1 MNTMIKSDPINLLL
15 VEDELPVVENIRKLL
30 NTSTNHYETAEAKI
44 WHADS
49 FTTSLTYL
57 NSHQFDIILLDLSLP
72 DADGL
77 TAFGHIKNLAPTTP
91 IITLSTKSPPQ
102 ESIQVIQLGAQD
114 HLSKT
119 TVTPDS
125 LLRSILFAIER
136 EYLITDY
143 TRTTL
148 ELSQKAAELEN
159 RNLALD
165 EFGHTMAHQIQGL
178 LGQMVGYASLLEVQ
192 FGSSEDEVVVQAMS
206 RIVESGHKM
215 NNVITELLLL
225 ASLRSGEIEVYPL
238 NMEHIV
244 NEAQKRLRYQI
255 LETKATIIMPDEWPM
270 AIGHAS
276 WIEEAWLNY
285 ISNGLKYSGEHP
297 TIELGADVLE
307 DDMLK
312 FWVKDDGEGLSEA
325 EQQRLFRPHTRLR
338 PKRVRGEGLGLSI
351 VNRIVKKCGGDVGV
365 ESELGHGSTFWFT
378 LPAARPE
385 SS

>member
-1 MNTMIKSDPINLLL
+1 METMKNNPINLLL
-15 VEDELPVVENIRKLL
+15 VEDELSVVDYIRNMLQAS
-30 NTSTNHYETAEAKI
+30 TSKYQTAEVTM
-44 WHADS
+44 WHANHL
-49 FTTSLTYL
+49 TAAQTYL
-57 NSHQFDIILLDLSLP
+57 NSRQFDIILLDLSLSE
-72 DADGL
+72 ADGL
-77 TAFGHIKNLAPTTP
+77 TAYGQIKNLAPTTP
-91 IITLSTKSPPQ
+91 IITLSNKSTPQ
-102 ESIQVIQLGAQD
+102 ESIQTIQVGAQD
-114 HLSKT
+114 HLIKKEIT
-119 TVTPDS
+119 ADW

-136 EYLITDY
+136 EYLITDH
-143 TRTTL
+143 TRTAL

-192 FGSSEDEVVVQAMS
+192 FGNTEDPSVMQAMS

-225 ASLRSGEIEVYPL
+225 ASLRSGDIEVYPL
-238 NMEHIV
+238 NMGHII

-255 LETKATIIMPDEWPM
+255 LETDATIIMPDSWP
-270 AIGHAS
+270 AALGHAS

-285 ISNGLKYSGEHP
+285 MSNGLKYGGENP
-297 TIELGADVLE
+297 IIELGADEE
-307 DDMLK
+307 DDGMIR
-312 FWVKDDGEGLSEA
+312 FWVKDSGEGLSEA

-351 VNRIVKKCGGDVGV
+351 VNRIIKKCGGDVGV
-365 ESELGHGSTFWFT
+365 ESTLGQGSTFWFT
-378 LPAARPE
+378 LPPVR

>member
-1 MNTMIKSDPINLLL
+1 MKNNSINLLL
-15 VEDELPVVENIRKLL
+15 VEDELPFVDYMRNMLQES
-30 NTSTNHYETAEAKI
+30 TSKHQTAQVQV
-44 WHADS
+44 WHAS
-49 FTTSLTYL
+49 HLASAQTYL
-57 NSHQFDIILLDLSLP
+57 NSRQFDIVLLDLSLP

-77 TAFGHIKNLAPTTP
+77 TAFGQLKNLAPTTP
-91 IITLSTKSPPQ
+91 IITLSNQSSPQ
-102 ESIQVIQLGAQD
+102 ESSQTIQVGAQD
-114 HLSKT
+114 HLNKKEIA
-119 TVTPDS
+119 PDW

-136 EYLITDY
+136 EYLITDH
-143 TRTTL
+143 TRAAL

-192 FGSSEDEVVVQAMS
+192 FGDSEDPTVVQAMS

-225 ASLRSGEIEVYPL
+225 ASLRSGDIEVYPL
-238 NMEHIV
+238 NMGHVV

-255 LETKATIIMPDEWPM
+255 LESNATIIVPDSWP
-270 AIGHAS
+270 AAVGHAA

-285 ISNGLKYSGEHP
+285 ISNGVKYGGENP
-297 TIELGADVLE
+297 IVELGANV
-307 DDMLK
+307 DDDGMIR
-312 FWVKDDGEGLSEA
+312 FWVKDSGEGLSEA
-325 EQQRLFRPHTRLR
+325 DQQRLFRPHTRLR

-365 ESELGHGSTFWFT
+365 ESTLGQGSTFWFT
-378 LPAARPE
+378 LPPVRN

>member
-1 MNTMIKSDPINLLL
+1 MNVMNSEPINLLL
-15 VEDELPVVENIRKLL
+15 IEDELPIVEHIRGMLA
-30 NTSTNHYETAEAKI
+30 TSTTHYETSEVKI
-44 WHADS
+44 WHATS
-49 FTTSLTYL
+49 FTSSLNYL
-57 NSHQFDIILLDLSLP
+57 NSHQYDIILLDLSLP

-77 TAFGHIKNLAPTTP
+77 TAFGQIKNLAPSTP
-91 IITLSTKSPPQ
+91 IITLSTKSTPQ

-119 TVTPDS
+119 TVTPDA

-192 FGSSEDEVVVQAMS
+192 FDGSDDELVVQAMS
-206 RIVESGHKM
+206 QIVESGHKM

-238 NMEHIV
+238 NMRHIV
-244 NEAQKRLRYQI
+244 NEAIKRLRYQI
-255 LETKATIIMPDEWPM
+255 LDTKATIIMPDEWPLS
-270 AIGHAS
+270 IGHAS

-285 ISNGLKYSGEHP
+285 ISNGLKYSGENP
-297 TIELGADVLE
+297 TIELGAEVLE
-307 DDMLK
+307 DDMLR
-312 FWVKDDGEGLSEA
+312 FWVKDNGEGLSEA
-325 EQQRLFRPHTRLR
+325 EQKRLFRAHTRLR

-365 ESELGHGSTFWFT
+365 ESELEHGSTFWFT

-385 SS
+385 LS

>member
-1 MNTMIKSDPINLLL
+1 MESMKNSPINLLL
-15 VEDELPVVENIRKLL
+15 VEDELPVVDFIRNMLQES
-30 NTSTNHYETAEAKI
+30 TSEYQTAQVKV
-44 WHADS
+44 WHAS
-49 FTTSLTYL
+49 HFASAQTYL
-57 NSHQFDIILLDLSLP
+57 NSRQFDIVLLDLSLP

-77 TAFGHIKNLAPTTP
+77 TAFGQLKNLAPSTP
-91 IITLSTKSPPQ
+91 IITLSNKSTPQ
-102 ESIQVIQLGAQD
+102 ESIQTVQVGAQD
-114 HLSKT
+114 HLNKKEI
-119 TVTPDS
+119 TPDW

-136 EYLITDY
+136 EYLITDH
-143 TRTTL
+143 TRITL

-192 FGSSEDEVVVQAMS
+192 FGDSEDPTVVQAMS

-225 ASLRSGEIEVYPL
+225 ASLRSGDIEVYPL
-238 NMEHIV
+238 NMGHVV

-255 LETKATIIMPDEWPM
+255 LESNATIIVPDSWP
-270 AIGHAS
+270 AAVGHAS

-285 ISNGLKYSGEHP
+285 ISNGLKYGGEDP
-297 TIELGADVLE
+297 IIELGAEE
-307 DDMLK
+307 DEDGMIR
-312 FWVKDDGEGLSEA
+312 FWVKDSGEGLSEA
-325 EQQRLFRPHTRLR
+325 DQQRLFRPHTRLR

-365 ESELGHGSTFWFT
+365 ESVLGQGSTFWFT
-378 LPAARPE
+378 LPPVR
-385 SS
+385 SSQ

>member
-1 MNTMIKSDPINLLL
+1 MNTMKKNPINLLL
-15 VEDELPVVENIRKLL
+15 VEDELPFCNHIQTLL
-30 NTSTNHYETAEAKI
+30 AASTTQHETAKVII
-44 WHADS
+44 WHATS
-49 FTTSLTYL
+49 FTAALTYL
-57 NSHQFDIILLDLSLP
+57 NTRQFDIILLDLSLP

-77 TAFGHIKNLAPTTP
+77 TAFGQLKTVAPTIP
-91 IITLSTKSPPQ
+91 VITLSSTTPPQ
-102 ESIQVIQLGAQD
+102 KSIQVIQLGAQD
-114 HLSKT
+114 HLHKQSL
-119 TVTPDS
+119 TPDG
-125 LLRSILFAIER
+125 LLRAILFAIER

-178 LGQMVGYASLLEVQ
+178 LGQMVGYASLLEMQ
-192 FGSSEDEVVVQAMS
+192 FGGSNDPTVVQSMS

-238 NMEHIV
+238 NMRHIV
-244 NEAQKRLRYQI
+244 NEAKKRLRYQI
-255 LETKATIIMPDEWPM
+255 LETEATIIVAEEWPA

-285 ISNGLKYSGEHP
+285 ISNALKYGGDTP
-297 TIELGADVLE
+297 TIELGANVH
-307 DDMLK
+307 DDGMIR
-312 FWVKDDGEGLSEA
+312 FWVQDDGAGLTEL

-338 PKRVRGEGLGLSI
+338 PKHIRGEGLGLSI

-365 ESELGHGSTFWFT
+365 ESELDVGSTFWFT
-378 LPAARPE
+378 LPAIN
-385 SS
+385 ST